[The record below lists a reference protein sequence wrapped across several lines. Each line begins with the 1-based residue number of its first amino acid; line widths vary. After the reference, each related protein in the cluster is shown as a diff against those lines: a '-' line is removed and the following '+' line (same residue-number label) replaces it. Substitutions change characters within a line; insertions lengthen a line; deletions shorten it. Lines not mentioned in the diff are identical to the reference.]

1 MADATVRRGRLGSL
15 LIPMSGLRRFVQIVA
30 FLCTLIVGVAALSL
44 IITQTAWFRDWLRG
58 FIVRQAEQYVN
69 GTVTIGRLEG
79 NLFFGVRVE
88 GLDISMN
95 GSPVVD
101 IGGVDLDYSVLTFLR
116 GETVLDRIH
125 LDRPVIRLTRT
136 GDGWNLAQLLKD
148 RPESQEKSRP
158 AFRIE
163 DLGVNEGTVYID
175 APGVTSD
182 VNIPRRVEHLN
193 ASLGISSG
201 PNDLRVDIR
210 EARLATSEPSLEVVS
225 LGATYRAESD
235 LTIDRLKL
243 AMGESRLEASGVIEN
258 VESPSR
264 TFKLKAS
271 SDRLAPE
278 ELARLVP
285 ALKGYVLH
293 PAFDI
298 DATGPVDRLQVVLR
312 ASDIKV
318 GRVAGNLTVDAVA
331 PGQRVAGTVRLERFN
346 LSPLLPDLEPSASR
360 AARSDITGDAR
371 IDLTLPNGR
380 FPLSGTYSVR
390 ASYAQVA
397 GYGAR
402 NVVASGRIDGKT
414 IRIANAAA
422 DAYGAH
428 ATAAGS
434 ITPGERLALDLRG
447 HASKLDLRN
456 LPDSLDVPKVP
467 STLDVEYTLVGRG
480 SEYSGTA
487 LLGTSTLAGATI
499 EQGTSGTFSFGSG
512 APQYS
517 AKGKVTDLDLQQVG
531 QGFEIAALSQDR
543 YRSRVNATFD
553 VTGAGGGRFPLT
565 LDATGTAVDSMV
577 FGASF
582 PRMDATVHLQDGDMR
597 IKSVGE
603 FADLDPAVASEDSRA
618 AGKLTGTV
626 DAETT
631 LRGYADGVTVDSI
644 DIAGRVTLSSSTI
657 GSLAIDS
664 AVAQGQYANRAGN
677 LDTLEIKGVDV
688 NVTANGP
695 VSLADTGST
704 KLTVHAE
711 SASLE
716 RVGTLVSQP
725 LQGAAVV
732 DATVTGNATKLEA
745 RGTLKGSDV
754 KYGEN
759 GALSLSS
766 DFVASMPDLTPQQAS
781 VQAKSMV
788 TFLEI
793 GGQRITELVAD
804 TTYDGSK
811 LDFNATAQEGVRQ
824 LDAGGTVIFHP
835 DHQEIHLPRLALRSE
850 QLTWR
855 TPEAGRASVR
865 YSKDRVEIHDLELMN
880 GDQRIRADGILGSAT
895 EPLEVHVENVDVA
908 DIDRLLLGDQRLAG
922 RLNAD
927 AKVTGPLNDPRA
939 EGEFKLTQGAFRNY
953 KYESLTGT
961 VGYVP
966 NGLNL
971 DIRLQATPTEWLTAK
986 GFAPQTLFR
995 RNPEGVGDTHQT
1007 PAPGEAI
1014 AIDIASSEVG
1024 LGVIQGFTSYVTNVT
1039 GVMQANLKV
1048 TGSGY
1053 DPHVEGTI
1061 GIRGGSFKVPD
1072 LGTSYTGLDT
1082 QLQLSEKGLTIEQFR
1097 IMDEHGASMTVG
1109 GTLAVHSTSVGAVNI
1124 NFKSDKFEV
1133 IRNKLATLKLN
1144 TDVQV
1149 TGEIRKPHVEGFI
1162 EVDSGTIFVTELL
1175 QRVTSGAYSTE
1186 ASTVPGLE
1194 AAPPATSPAP
1204 APPAASPAPAQA
1216 EKKEPS
1222 EETPNPF
1229 DALEM
1234 NVALS
1239 IPSNLILRGNGVRA
1253 ANAPVSMGDVNLTV
1267 GGVLQLDKAPSQ
1279 PLRVIGDV
1287 HTVRGTYNFQ
1297 GRRFDI
1303 MRDGRVG
1310 FSGTE
1315 EIDPLLDLQ
1324 ARREISGVEAF
1335 IRVRGTLRRPELS
1348 FSSNPPLEEADI
1360 LSLIIFNQPINEL
1373 GEGEAAS
1380 LADRAGALAA
1390 GYLTAG
1396 LARSVGQ
1403 ALNLDEFE
1411 ISTPVGEGPSLTIG
1425 QQVGRNLFFR
1435 LRQAFGSEQTTELIL
1450 EYQIAEY
1457 LRLQATA
1464 AEGPLTTQ
1472 RTQFR
1477 RVERGG
1483 LDLIFFFSY

>member
-1 MADATVRRGRLGSL
+1 MADAKVQHRRIGSVL
-15 LIPMSGLRRFVQIVA
+15 MPMSGVRRFVQIAA

-79 NLFFGVRVE
+79 NLFFGVRLAD
-88 GLDISMN
+88 LDVSMD
-95 GSPVVD
+95 GSPVID
-101 IGGVDLDYSVLTFLR
+101 IGDVDLDYSVLTFLR
-116 GETVLDRIH
+116 GGVVLDRIH
-125 LDRPVIRLTRT
+125 LDRPVIRLARA
-136 GDGWNLAQLLKD
+136 GDSWNLARLLKD
-148 RPESQEKSRP
+148 RPEPEDESRP
-158 AFRIE
+158 VFNIAALEIS
-163 DLGVNEGTVYID
+163 EGTLHLD
-175 APGVTSD
+175 ARDVVSGV
-182 VNIPRRVEHLN
+182 VIPRRIEHLN
-193 ASLGISSG
+193 TSLGINSTAS
-201 PNDLRVDIR
+201 DLVVDISNVR
-210 EARLATSEPSLEVVS
+210 FATVDPSVEVVS
-225 LGATYRAESD
+225 LGPIRRSGKYLSFEGLR
-235 LTIDRLKL
+235 L
-243 AMGESRLEASGVIEN
+243 AMGESVLSVAGAIED

-264 TFKLKAS
+264 SFDVKAS
-271 SDRLAPE
+271 SDKLSLQ
-278 ELARLVP
+278 ELARLIP
-285 ALKGYVLH
+285 ALESYQLEPG
-293 PAFDI
+293 FDVKV
-298 DATGPVDRLQVVLR
+298 TGPADRMQIKLN
-312 ASDIKV
+312 ASDVKT
-318 GRVAGNLTVDAVA
+318 GRVGGDLTVDAIA

-346 LSPLLPDLEPSASR
+346 LSPLLPDLPPSASR

-371 IDLTLPNGR
+371 IDLALPSGR
-380 FPLSGTYSVR
+380 LPLSGTYSLR
-390 ASYAQVA
+390 ASQAQVA
-397 GYGAR
+397 GYRAR
-402 NVVASGRIDGKT
+402 NVVASGRIDGT
-414 IRIANAAA
+414 TVRITGAQA

-428 ATAAGS
+428 ATTAGTV
-434 ITPGERLALDLRG
+434 ITGERFALDLRG
-447 HASKLDLRN
+447 HASSVDLRN
-456 LPDSLDVPKVP
+456 LPDSLDAPKVP

-480 SEYSGTA
+480 SKYSGTA
-487 LLGTSTLAGATI
+487 LLGSSTLAGATI
-499 EQGTSGTFSFGSG
+499 EQGTSATFSFGDG

-517 AKGKVTDLDLQQVG
+517 AKGRVTNLDLQQVG
-531 QGFEIAALSQDR
+531 QGFDIAALSQDR

-553 VTGAGGGRFPLT
+553 VTGAGGGRYPLT
-565 LDATGTAVDSMV
+565 LDATGTADDSTL
-577 FGASF
+577 FQATL
-582 PRMDATVHLQDGDMR
+582 PRMDAMVHLQDGDMR
-597 IKSVGE
+597 VKSVGE
-603 FADLDPAVASEDSRA
+603 FADLDPAIVSGDSRA

-626 DAETT
+626 DVETT
-631 LRGYADGVTVDSI
+631 LRDYTNGVTVDSI
-644 DIAGRVTLSSSTI
+644 DLAGRVTLSNSTV

-664 AVAQGQYANRAGN
+664 AVAQGQYANKAGN
-677 LDTLEIKGVDV
+677 LETLEIKGVDV
-688 NVTANGP
+688 DVTAKGP

-704 KLTVHAE
+704 QLTLHAE

-716 RVGTLVSQP
+716 RVGKFVSQP
-725 LQGAAVV
+725 LKGSAVV

-754 KYGEN
+754 KYGDN

-766 DFVASMPDLTPQQAS
+766 DFVATMPDLTPKQAS

-793 GGQRITELVAD
+793 GGQHITELMAD

-850 QLTWR
+850 QLIWR
-855 TPEAGRASVR
+855 TPDTGQAAVR
-865 YSKDRVEIHDLELMN
+865 YSKDRIEIQKLELIN
-880 GDQRIRADGILGSAT
+880 GNQRLTADGVVGSAT
-895 EPLEVHVENVDVA
+895 EPLLVHVENVDVA
-908 DIDRLLLGDQRLAG
+908 EIDRLLLGDQRLAG

-927 AKVTGPLNDPRA
+927 AKVTGALNDPRA
-939 EGEFKLTQGAFRNY
+939 EGQFSLTQGAFQNY
-953 KYESLTGT
+953 KYESLTGKID
-961 VGYVP
+961 YVP
-966 NGLNL
+966 TGLNL

-986 GFAPQTLFR
+986 GFAPLTLFR
-995 RNPEGVGDTHQT
+995 RNPEGVGDTHQA
-1007 PAPGEAI
+1007 PAEGEAI

-1024 LGVIQGFTSYVTNVT
+1024 LGLIQGFTSYVTNVT

-1048 TGSGY
+1048 IGSGY

-1082 QLQLSEKGLTIEQFR
+1082 QLQLTEKGLTIGQFR
-1097 IMDEHGASMTVG
+1097 ILDDNGASLTVG
-1109 GTLAVHSTSVGAVNI
+1109 GDLAVHSTSVGAVNV
-1124 NFKSDKFEV
+1124 NLKSSKFEV
-1133 IRNKLATLKLN
+1133 IDNKLAALKLD
-1144 TDVQV
+1144 TDVQI
-1149 TGEIRKPHVEGFI
+1149 TGEIRKPHVEGFVEI
-1162 EVDSGTIFVTELL
+1162 ESGMIHVTELL
-1175 QRVTSGAYSTE
+1175 QRLTSSAYSTE
-1186 ASTVPGLE
+1186 ASQVPGLE
-1194 AAPPATSPAP
+1194 AAPPA
-1204 APPAASPAPAQA
+1204 ASPAPEQPKEAAAA
-1216 EKKEPS
+1216 E
-1222 EETPNPF
+1222 EEQTPLF

-1239 IPSNLILRGNGVRA
+1239 VPGNLILRGNGVRA

-1267 GGVLQLDKAPSQ
+1267 GGVLQLNKAPSQ
-1279 PLRVIGDV
+1279 TMRVVGDV

-1310 FSGTE
+1310 FSGAE
-1315 EIDPLLDLQ
+1315 ELDPLLDLQ
-1324 ARREISGVEAF
+1324 ARREISGVETF
-1335 IRVRGTLRRPELS
+1335 IRVRGTARRPELS

-1411 ISTPVGEGPSLTIG
+1411 ISTPVGEGASLTIG

-1472 RTQFR
+1472 RVQFR